1 MKIGAVVCEYN
12 PFHKGHQYQLETARK
27 ELKLD
32 AIVGIMS
39 GNFVQRGDVAI
50 YPKELRA
57 RTALACGMD
66 LVLELPA
73 VLTLQSAERYAR
85 NAVLTLNALG
95 CVDTLFFGA
104 ECTDIDLL
112 KQIAKTL
119 VAEDTPF
126 QEQLKAGLSQGLSF
140 PSARAEAIRTVIGNA
155 SAEFLSQPNNI
166 LAVEYLK
173 ALLRCNSNIT
183 PVALPR
189 KNVDHNAITPHEGF
203 ASASFIREQR
213 LSGESVDAYLPQ
225 KAASLYAGQVPASL
239 PAMEQAILSR
249 ILLMSKTELS
259 QIADVGEG
267 LENAIVR
274 EALTADNLTS
284 LIDGAKS
291 KRYAYSRIRRILL
304 NAYLG
309 ITKRDADLL
318 PPYIRILDFNQTGRE
333 VLNHTRKTAT
343 LPLAKH
349 GGQIKDNPTGLSLW
363 QRELSIDRIYRL
375 FFENK
380 STKQPKEKESCE

>member
-12 PFHKGHQYQLETARK
+12 PFHLGHQYQLETARR

-57 RTALACGMD
+57 RTALACGID

-112 KQIAKTL
+112 KRIAKTI
-119 VAEDTPF
+119 VAEDAPF
-126 QEQLKAGLSQGLSF
+126 QEQLKAGLAKGLSF
-140 PSARAEAIRTVIGNA
+140 AGARAEAIRIIIGNA

-166 LAVEYLK
+166 LGVEYLK
-173 ALLRCNSNIT
+173 ALLRSGSKIK
-183 PVALPR
+183 PVALAR
-189 KNVDHNAITPHEGF
+189 KGANHNDTSSKEGF
-203 ASASFIREQR
+203 ASASLIREQM
-213 LSGESVDAYLPQ
+213 LAGESYQGYLPQ
-225 KAASLYAGQVPASL
+225 KSLALYAGHSPASL
-239 PAMEQAILSR
+239 KSMEQAILSR
-249 ILLMSKTELS
+249 ICLMPRAELAR
-259 QIADVGEG
+259 IADVAEG
-267 LENAIVR
+267 LENAICR
-274 EALTADNLTS
+274 EALTADNLNA
-284 LIDGAKS
+284 LIDGVKS

-309 ITKRDADLL
+309 ITKQDADLT
-318 PPYIRILDFNQTGRE
+318 PSYIRILDFNEKGRE
-333 VLNHTRKTAT
+333 ILNLARKTAT

-349 GGQIKDNPTGLSLW
+349 GGQIKEHPAALALW
-363 QRELSIDRIYRL
+363 QRELAIGRVYRL
-375 FFENK
+375 FFEDK
-380 STKQPKEKESCE
+380 FTEKEIVECE

>member
-73 VLTLQSAERYAR
+73 VLTLQSAERYAK

-95 CVDTLFFGA
+95 CVDNLFFGA

-119 VAEDTPF
+119 VVEDAPF
-126 QEQLKAGLSQGLSF
+126 QEQLRAGLSQGLSF
-140 PSARAEAIRTVIGNA
+140 ASARAEAIRTVIGNA

-173 ALLRCNSNIT
+173 ALLRCHSNIT

-189 KNVDHNAITPHEGF
+189 KNVDHNAGSPKDGF
-203 ASASFIREQR
+203 ASASFIREQM
-213 LSGESVDAYLPQ
+213 LTGNTTIPYLPQ
-225 KAASLYAGQVPASL
+225 KALSLYEGQIPASL
-239 PAMEQAILSR
+239 SVMEKAILAKL
-249 ILLMSKTELS
+249 LLMDSTELS

-267 LENAIVR
+267 LENAICR
-274 EALTADNLTS
+274 EALTADSLTA
-284 LIDGAKS
+284 LIGKVKS

-304 NAYLG
+304 NACLG
-309 ITKRDADLL
+309 ITKADANLS
-318 PPYIRILDFNQTGRE
+318 PSYIRILDFNQTGRE
-333 VLNHTRKTAT
+333 ILNQARKTAT

-349 GGQIKDNPTGLSLW
+349 GGQIKDNPSALSLW
-363 QRELSIDRIYRL
+363 KRELAIDRVYRL
-375 FFENK
+375 FYE
-380 STKQPKEKESCE
+380 TKLTEQTKEITPCE

>member
-12 PFHKGHQYQLETARK
+12 PFHSGHQYQLDTARK

-57 RTALACGMD
+57 RAALACGMD

-112 KQIAKTL
+112 QRIAKTL
-119 VAEDTPF
+119 VAEDAPF
-126 QEQLKAGLSQGLSF
+126 QEQLRAGLANGLSF
-140 PSARAEAIRTVIGNA
+140 ATARAEAVRTVIGAA

-173 ALLRCNSNIT
+173 ALIRCNSSIQ
-183 PVALPR
+183 PVALAR
-189 KNVDHNAITPHEGF
+189 KNVDHNAISPNGGF
-203 ASASFIREQR
+203 ASASFIREQM
-213 LSGESVDAYLPQ
+213 LADDAFDAYLPQ
-225 KAASLYAGQVPASL
+225 KALSLYAGQNPVSL
-239 PAMEQAILSR
+239 KTMERTILSR
-249 ILLMSKTELS
+249 ILLMSKEELAR
-259 QIADVGEG
+259 IADVSEG
-267 LENAIVR
+267 LENAIKR
-274 EALTADNLTS
+274 EVLTADSLTD
-284 LIDGAKS
+284 LIDSVKS

-309 ITKRDADLL
+309 ITKQDADLT
-318 PPYIRILDFNQTGRE
+318 PSYIRILDFNQTGRE
-333 VLNHTRKTAT
+333 VLNLARKTAT

-349 GGQIKDNPTGLSLW
+349 GGQIKDNPAALLLW
-363 QRELSIDRIYRL
+363 QRELAIDRVYRL
-375 FFENK
+375 YSKNK
-380 STKQPKEKESCE
+380 LTEKEIQECE

>member
-12 PFHKGHQYQLETARK
+12 PFHKGHQYQLETARH

-57 RTALACGMD
+57 KVAISCGMD

-85 NAVLTLNALG
+85 NAVMTLNALG

-112 KQIAKTL
+112 TRIAKTL
-119 VAEDTPF
+119 VDEDTPF
-126 QEQLKAGLSQGLSF
+126 QDALKAGLSQGLSF
-140 PSARAEAIRTVIGNA
+140 ASARCEAIRLLLGNA
-155 SAEFLSQPNNI
+155 SAGFLSQPNNI

-173 ALLRCNSNIT
+173 ALIRIQSPIR
-183 PVALPR
+183 PVALMR
-189 KNVDHNAITPHEGF
+189 KGVNHDVPDPQQGF
-203 ASASFIREQR
+203 ASASSIREQIFA
-213 LSGESVDAYLPQ
+213 GESYQEYLPQ
-225 KAASLYAGQVPASL
+225 KALSIFENDTPASIDAL
-239 PAMEQAILSR
+239 EKAMLSR
-249 ILLMSKTELS
+249 ILLMSGAELS
-259 QIADVGEG
+259 RIADVSEG
-267 LENAIVR
+267 LENAIYR
-274 EALTADNLTS
+274 EALTADNLLD
-284 LIDGAKS
+284 LIDKLKS
-291 KRYAYSRIRRILL
+291 KRYAHSRIRRILL

-309 ITKRDADLL
+309 ITKEDAELL
-318 PPYIRILDFNQTGRE
+318 PSYIRILDFNETGRE
-333 VLNHTRKTAT
+333 ILNLSRKTAT

-349 GGQIKDNPTGLSLW
+349 GGQIKDNPNALSLW
-363 QRELSIDRIYRL
+363 QRERAMDRLYQL
-375 FFENK
+375 HF
-380 STKQPKEKESCE
+380 KQTNTEKESELCE

>member
-126 QEQLKAGLSQGLSF
+126 QEQLRAGLSQGLSF
-140 PSARAEAIRTVIGNA
+140 ASARAEAIRTVIGNA

-189 KNVDHNAITPHEGF
+189 KNVDHNASSPHDGF
-203 ASASFIREQR
+203 ASASFIREQM
-213 LSGESVDAYLPQ
+213 LTGNTAIPYLPQ
-225 KAASLYAGQVPASL
+225 KALALYEGQVPASISV
-239 PAMEQAILSR
+239 MEKAILAKL
-249 ILLMSKTELS
+249 LLMDSTELS

-267 LENAIVR
+267 LENAICR
-274 EALTADNLTS
+274 ESLTADSLTA
-284 LIDGAKS
+284 LIDKVKS

-304 NAYLG
+304 NACLG
-309 ITKRDADLL
+309 ITKADADLK
-318 PPYIRILDFNQTGRE
+318 PSYIRILDFNQTGRE
-333 VLNHTRKTAT
+333 ILNQARKTAT

-349 GGQIKDNPTGLSLW
+349 GGQIKDNPQALSLW
-363 QRELSIDRIYRL
+363 KRELAIDRVYRL
-375 FFENK
+375 FYETKLTEQTKEN
-380 STKQPKEKESCE
+380 TPCE

>member
-27 ELKLD
+27 ELCLD
-32 AIVGIMS
+32 AIVGVMS

-57 RTALACGMD
+57 RAALSCGMD

-85 NAVLTLNALG
+85 NAILTLNALG
-95 CVDTLFFGA
+95 CIDTLFFGA

-112 KQIAKTL
+112 KRIAKTL

-126 QEQLKAGLSQGLSF
+126 QAELKVGLNKGLSF
-140 PSARAEAIRTVIGNA
+140 AAARGEAIRSVIGNA

-173 ALLRCNSNIT
+173 ALIRCNSSIQ

-189 KNVDHNAITPHEGF
+189 KGANHNDIVPGQGF
-203 ASASFIREQR
+203 ASASTIREQMT
-213 LSGESVDAYLPQ
+213 SDGDYTDFLPQ
-225 KAASLYAGQVPASL
+225 KAMSIYAERRPFSLVQ
-239 PAMEQAILSR
+239 MEQAVLSR
-249 ILLMSKTELS
+249 ICLMSKGELAR
-259 QIADVGEG
+259 IADVSEG
-267 LENAIVR
+267 LENAICR
-274 EALTADNLTS
+274 EAMTADSLSS
-284 LIDGAKS
+284 LIDSVKS

-309 ITKRDADLL
+309 ITKQDANLL
-318 PPYIRILDFNQTGRE
+318 PSYIRILDFNERGQE
-333 VLNHTRKTAT
+333 VLNLARKTAT

-349 GGQIKDNPTGLSLW
+349 GGQIKDTPAALSLW
-363 QRELSIDRIYRL
+363 QRELALDRVYRL
-375 FFENK
+375 FGEKTK
-380 STKQPKEKESCE
+380 SNQEKEITSCE